1 MKQKYSMYKQ
11 QAFDFIERA
20 IANDYNQNITE
31 MSRNFCDEMEIKY
44 EDSFRR
50 LFSRWIDDCKHK
62 MSERNSVKKD
72 LFGIDGFDFN
82 IPDGEDEIEIPEM
95 ALPKRYRRIAVLSD
109 IHLPYHERTALVMA
123 LKDIKNTGVDAIY
136 INGDLMDAYQ
146 LSRHEKNKLNRSFK
160 YEVDM
165 TRLFFEELRNQ
176 FGEED
181 IYFKIGNHDQRFDK
195 YIMDNA
201 DQLNGLLTLEDVL
214 RLRDHRVKMVHSM
227 TKVIAGKLNI
237 LHGHELPVKGAMNH
251 ARAVMMKT
259 SSNVLM
265 GHFHRSDRSYMRDLE
280 GDVHAVFGTG
290 CLCKLNPKYM
300 PINNWNHG
308 WALVHLDKEGNF
320 EVESKDIFL

>member
-1 MKQKYSMYKQ
+1 MYKQ

-20 IANDYNQNITE
+20 LENNLSQTIAE
-31 MSRNFCDEMEIKY
+31 MTKNFCDELEIDY
-44 EDSFRR
+44 TDSFRR
-50 LFSRWIDDCKHK
+50 QMSMWVDDYKVRAASRL
-62 MSERNSVKKD
+62 SVKRE
-72 LFGIDGFDFN
+72 LFGIDGFEFN
-82 IPDGEDEIEIPEM
+82 IPDGEDEIDIPEM

-109 IHLPYHERTALVMA
+109 IHLPYHDRNALVTALRE
-123 LKDIKNTGVDAIY
+123 IKAVGVDAIY
-136 INGDLMDAYQ
+136 LNGDLLDAYQ

-165 TRLFFEELRNQ
+165 GRLFFEELRIQ
-176 FGEED
+176 FPEVD
-181 IYFKIGNHDQRFDK
+181 IYYKIGNHDVRFDK

-201 DQLNGLLTLEDVL
+201 EQLNGLISLGDIL
-214 RLRDHRVKMVHSM
+214 RLRDHRVKLVGSY

-251 ARAVMMKT
+251 ARAVMNKV

-265 GHFHRSDRSYMRDLE
+265 GHFHRSDRSYMRDLD

-300 PINNWNHG
+300 SINNWNHG
-308 WALVHLDKEGNF
+308 WALVELEKDGSF
-320 EVESKDIFL
+320 VVESKDIFI

>member
-1 MKQKYSMYKQ
+1 MKQRHTGYKQ
-11 QAFDFIERA
+11 QALEFLERA
-20 IANDYNQNITE
+20 FANDVNQNITD
-31 MSRNFCDEMEIKY
+31 MAKNFCDENDIVYTDSLRRQFSVWVDAYKIKAAN
-44 EDSFRR
+44 
-50 LFSRWIDDCKHK
+50 K
-62 MSERNSVKKD
+62 MSVKRE
-72 LFGIDGFDFN
+72 LFGINGFDFN

-95 ALPKRYRRIAVLSD
+95 ILPKRYRRIAVLSD
-109 IHLPYHERTALVMA
+109 IHLPYHDRNALVTALRE
-123 LKDIKNTGVDAIY
+123 IKEVGVDCIY

-146 LSRHEKNKLNRSFK
+146 LSRHEKNKFNRSFK

-165 TRLFFEELRNQ
+165 TRLFFEEIRSQ
-176 FGEED
+176 FKEED
-181 IYFKIGNHDQRFDK
+181 VYFKIGNHDQRFDK

-201 DQLNGLLTLEDVL
+201 EQLHGLLNLEDVL
-214 RLRDHRVKMVHSM
+214 RLRDHRVKVVQSM

-308 WALVHLDKEGNF
+308 WALVHLEKDGTF
-320 EVESKDIFL
+320 EIESKDIF

>member
-1 MKQKYSMYKQ
+1 MKPKYAMYKQ
-11 QAFDFIERA
+11 AAFDFIERA
-20 IANDYNQNITE
+20 MLNDSKQNITD
-31 MSRNFCDEMEIKY
+31 MSKNFCDEIDIPYADGLRRCFSDWM
-44 EDSFRR
+44 DSFKDKVAQK
-50 LFSRWIDDCKHK
+50 S
-62 MSERNSVKKD
+62 SVKKED
-72 LFGIDGFDFN
+72 FSLDGFSFN

-109 IHLPYHERTALVMA
+109 IHLPYHDRSALVRA
-123 LKDIKNTGVDAIY
+123 IKEVKSIGVDAIY
-136 INGDLMDAYQ
+136 LNGDVMDAYQ
-146 LSRHEKNKLNRSFK
+146 LSKHEKNKLNRSFK

-165 TRLFFEELRNQ
+165 TRLFFEELRLN
-176 FGEED
+176 FKEED
-181 IYFKIGNHDQRFDK
+181 IYFKIGNHDQRFDR

-201 DQLNGLLTLEDVL
+201 EQLQGLLTLEDIL
-214 RLRDHRVKMVHSM
+214 RLRDHRVKVVQSM

-265 GHFHRSDRSYMRDLE
+265 GHFHRSDRSYSRNLD

-300 PINNWNHG
+300 SINNWNHG
-308 WALVHLDKEGNF
+308 WALVHLEKDGTF
-320 EVESKDIFL
+320 EVESKDIF

>member
-1 MKQKYSMYKQ
+1 MKQRHTGYKQ
-11 QAFDFIERA
+11 QAFEFMDRA
-20 IANDYNQNITE
+20 FANDINQNVTE
-31 MSRNFCDEMEIKY
+31 MAKNFCEEIDILY
-44 EDSFRR
+44 SDSLRR
-50 LFSRWIDDCKHK
+50 QFSVWVDAYKIKAATK
-62 MSERNSVKKD
+62 MSVSRES
-72 LFGIDGFDFN
+72 FGIDGFHFN

-95 ALPKRYRRIAVLSD
+95 ILPKRYRRIAVISD
-109 IHLPYHERTALVMA
+109 IHLPYHDRNALVTALREI
-123 LKDIKNTGVDAIY
+123 KDVGVDCIY

-165 TRLFFEELRNQ
+165 TRLFFEEIRNQ
-176 FGEED
+176 FKEED
-181 IYFKIGNHDQRFDK
+181 VYFKIGNHDQRFDK

-201 DQLNGLLTLEDVL
+201 EQLQGILTLEDIL
-214 RLRDHRVKMVHSM
+214 RLRDHRIKLVQSM

-265 GHFHRSDRSYMRDLE
+265 GHFHRSDRSYSRNLD

-300 PINNWNHG
+300 SINNWNHG
-308 WALVHLDKEGNF
+308 WALVHLDKDGTF
-320 EVESKDIFL
+320 EVESKDIF

>member
-1 MKQKYSMYKQ
+1 MKQKYAMYKQ
-11 QAFDFIERA
+11 QAFEFIERA
-20 IANDYNQNITE
+20 MANDSKQNITE
-31 MSRNFCDEMEIKY
+31 MAKNFCEEQEIEY
-44 EDSFRR
+44 ADGFRR
-50 LFSRWIDDCKHK
+50 VFSDWVDAFKVK
-62 MSERNSVKKD
+62 LAERNSVKRE
-72 LFGIDGFDFN
+72 LFGLDGFSFN
-82 IPDGEDEIEIPEM
+82 IPDGEEEIEIPEM
-95 ALPKRYRRIAVLSD
+95 ILPKRYRRIAVISD
-109 IHLPYHERTALVMA
+109 VHLPYHDRNALVTA
-123 LKDIKNTGVDAIY
+123 LKDIKATEVDAIY

-165 TRLFFEELRNQ
+165 TRLFFEELRAQ
-176 FGEED
+176 FATED
-181 IYFKIGNHDQRFDK
+181 MYFKIGNHDQRFDK

-201 DQLNGLLTLEDVL
+201 DQLNGLITLEDVL
-214 RLRDHRVKMVHSM
+214 RLREHKVKLVQSM

-308 WALVHLDKEGNF
+308 WALVHLDKSGNF
-320 EVESKDIFL
+320 EIESKDIF

>member
-1 MKQKYSMYKQ
+1 MKPKYAMYKQ
-11 QAFDFIERA
+11 AGFEFIERA
-20 IANDYNQNITE
+20 MLNDSKQSITD
-31 MSRNFCDEMEIKY
+31 MAKNFCDEIEIEY
-44 EDSFRR
+44 ADGFRR
-50 LFSRWIDDCKHK
+50 VFSEWVDAFKDKVAQR
-62 MSERNSVKKD
+62 SYVKKENFT
-72 LFGIDGFDFN
+72 LDGFNFN

-109 IHLPYHERTALVMA
+109 IHLPYHDRSALVRA
-123 LKDIKNTGVDAIY
+123 IKEVKSIGVDAIY
-136 INGDLMDAYQ
+136 LNGDVMDAYQ
-146 LSRHEKNKLNRSFK
+146 LSKHEKNKLNRSFK

-165 TRLFFEELRNQ
+165 TRLFFEELRVN
-176 FGEED
+176 FKEED
-181 IYFKIGNHDQRFDK
+181 IYFKIGNHDQRFDR

-201 DQLNGLLTLEDVL
+201 EQLQGLLTLEDIL
-214 RLRDHRVKMVHSM
+214 RLRDHRVKVVQSM

-265 GHFHRSDRSYMRDLE
+265 GHFHRSDRSYSRNLD

-300 PINNWNHG
+300 SINNWNHG
-308 WALVHLDKEGNF
+308 WALVHLEKDGTF
-320 EVESKDIFL
+320 EVESKDIF

>member
-1 MKQKYSMYKQ
+1 MKKKYTMYKQ
-11 QAFDFIERA
+11 QGFEFMERA
-20 IANDYNQNITE
+20 LANDATQTITE
-31 MSRNFCDEMEIKY
+31 MAKNFCDENELTY

-50 LFSRWIDDCKHK
+50 QFSDWVDEYKIKAASR
-62 MSERNSVKKD
+62 MSVKRE
-72 LFGIDGFDFN
+72 LFGIDGFEFN
-82 IPDGEDEIEIPEM
+82 IPDGEEEIEVPDM
-95 ALPKRYRRIAVLSD
+95 ALPKRYRRVAVLSD
-109 IHLPYHERTALVMA
+109 IHLPYHDRRALVTALRE
-123 LKDIKNTGVDAIY
+123 IKETVVDAIY

-165 TRLFFEELRNQ
+165 TRLFFEELRSQ

-201 DQLNGLLTLEDVL
+201 DQLHGLVNLEDVL
-214 RLRDHRVKMVHSM
+214 RLREHRVKMVQSM

-308 WALVHLDKEGNF
+308 WALVHLDKSGNF
-320 EVESKDIFL
+320 EIESKDIF

>member
-1 MKQKYSMYKQ
+1 MKKKHIMYKQ
-11 QAFDFIERA
+11 HAFDFMERA
-20 IANDYNQNITE
+20 MSNDDGQSATE
-31 MSRNFCDEMEIKY
+31 MAKNFCSENDIHY
-44 EDSFRR
+44 DDAFRR
-50 LFSRWIDDCKHK
+50 SFSRWIDEYKIK
-62 MSERNSVKKD
+62 AASRMSVKRE
-72 LFGIDGFDFN
+72 LFGVNGFDFN

-95 ALPKRYRRIAVLSD
+95 ILPKRYRKVAVISD
-109 IHLPYHERTALVMA
+109 VHLPYHDRNALVTALKTI
-123 LKDIKNTGVDAIY
+123 KDVSVDAIY

-146 LSRHEKNKLNRSFK
+146 LSRHEKNKFNRSFK

-165 TRLFFEELRNQ
+165 TRLFFEEIRNQ
-176 FGEED
+176 FKEED
-181 IYFKIGNHDQRFDK
+181 VYFKIGNHDQRFDK

-201 DQLNGLLTLEDVL
+201 EQLHGLVTLEDVL
-214 RLRDHRVKMVHSM
+214 RLRDHRVKMVQSM

-265 GHFHRSDRSYMRDLE
+265 GHFHRSDRSYMRDLDGE
-280 GDVHAVFGTG
+280 VHAVFGTG

-308 WALVHLDKEGNF
+308 WALVHLDKTGDF
-320 EVESKDIFL
+320 EVESMDIF

>member
-1 MKQKYSMYKQ
+1 MKTKYGMYKQ
-11 QAFDFIERA
+11 AGFDFIERA
-20 IANDYNQNITE
+20 LLNDSKQNITD
-31 MSRNFCDEMEIKY
+31 MAKNFCDELEIPY
-44 EDSFRR
+44 TDILRR
-50 LFSRWIDDCKHK
+50 MFSNWVDAFKVK
-62 MSERNSVKKD
+62 LAEKNSVKRE
-72 LFGIDGFDFN
+72 LFGLDGFNFN

-95 ALPKRYRRIAVLSD
+95 ILPKRYRKIAVISD
-109 IHLPYHERTALVMA
+109 IHLPYHDRYALVTALRDI
-123 LKDIKNTGVDAIY
+123 KDIGVDAIY

-165 TRLFFEELRNQ
+165 TRLFFEELRKQ
-176 FGEED
+176 FKEED
-181 IYFKIGNHDQRFDK
+181 IYYKIGNHDVRFDK

-201 DQLNGLLTLEDVL
+201 DQLNGLITLEDVL
-214 RLRDHRVKMVHSM
+214 RLRDHRVKIVQSM

-251 ARAVMMKT
+251 ARAVMNKV

-300 PINNWNHG
+300 SINNWNHG
-308 WALVHLDKEGNF
+308 WALVELEKDGTF
-320 EVESKDIFL
+320 VVESKDIFI

>member
-1 MKQKYSMYKQ
+1 MKPKHAGYKQ

-20 IANDYNQNITE
+20 MANQVEQSITE
-31 MSRNFCDEMEIKY
+31 MARNFCDENEIDY
-44 EDSFRR
+44 SDSFRR
-50 LFSRWIDDCKHK
+50 HFSLWMDAFKIKLA
-62 MSERNSVKKD
+62 ERNSVKRE
-72 LFGIDGFDFN
+72 LFGLNGFDFN

-95 ALPKRYRRIAVLSD
+95 TLPKRYRKVAVISD
-109 IHLPYHERTALVMA
+109 IHLPYHDRYALVTALREI
-123 LKDIKNTGVDAIY
+123 KDIGVDAIY

-165 TRLFFEELRNQ
+165 TRLFFEELRKQ
-176 FGEED
+176 FTEED
-181 IYFKIGNHDQRFDK
+181 IYFKIGNHDVRFDK

-201 DQLNGLLTLEDVL
+201 DQLNGLINLEDVL
-214 RLRDHRVKMVHSM
+214 RLRDHRVKLVGSM
-227 TKVIAGKLNI
+227 TKVILGKLNI
-237 LHGHELPVKGAMNH
+237 LHGHELPVKGALNH
-251 ARAVMMKT
+251 ARAVMSKV

-300 PINNWNHG
+300 SINNWNHG
-308 WALVHLDKEGNF
+308 WALVEVEKDGSF
-320 EVESKDIFL
+320 VVESKDIFI

>member
-1 MKQKYSMYKQ
+1 MKKKHIMYKQ
-11 QAFDFIERA
+11 HAFDFMERA
-20 IANDYNQNITE
+20 LANDANQNITE
-31 MSRNFCDEMEIKY
+31 MAKNFCAENEIQY
-44 EDSFRR
+44 DDSFRR
-50 LFSRWIDDCKHK
+50 AFSDWMDDYKIK
-62 MSERNSVKKD
+62 AASRMSVKRE
-72 LFGIDGFDFN
+72 LFGVDGFEFN

-95 ALPKRYRRIAVLSD
+95 ILPKRYRRIAVLSD
-109 IHLPYHERTALVMA
+109 IHLPYHERSALVTA
-123 LKDIKNTGVDAIY
+123 LKDVKEIGVDAIY

-146 LSRHEKNKLNRSFK
+146 LSRHEKNKFNRNFK

-165 TRLFFEELRNQ
+165 TRLFFEEIRNQ
-176 FGEED
+176 FKEED
-181 IYFKIGNHDQRFDK
+181 VYFKIGNHDQRFDK

-201 DQLNGLLTLEDVL
+201 DQLHGLLTLEDVL
-214 RLRDHRVKMVHSM
+214 RLREHRVKMVQSM

-251 ARAVMMKT
+251 ARAVMMKV

-308 WALVHLDKEGNF
+308 WALVHLDKSGNF
-320 EVESKDIFL
+320 EIESKDIF

>member
-1 MKQKYSMYKQ
+1 MKTKYAMYKQ
-11 QAFDFIERA
+11 AGFDFIERA
-20 IANDYNQNITE
+20 MLNDSKQNLTD
-31 MSRNFCDEMEIKY
+31 MSRNFCDELDIPY
-44 EDSFRR
+44 TDNLRR
-50 LFSRWIDDCKHK
+50 MFSVWIDAFKDKVAQR
-62 MSERNSVKKD
+62 SSVKRENFN
-72 LFGIDGFDFN
+72 LDGFSFN

-109 IHLPYHERTALVMA
+109 IHLPYHDRNALVRA
-123 LKDIKNTGVDAIY
+123 IKEVKSIGVDAIY
-136 INGDLMDAYQ
+136 LNGDVMDAYQ
-146 LSRHEKNKLNRSFK
+146 LSKHEKNKLNRSFK

-165 TRLFFEELRNQ
+165 TRLFFEELRVN
-176 FGEED
+176 FKEED
-181 IYFKIGNHDQRFDK
+181 IYFKIGNHDQRFDR

-201 DQLNGLLTLEDVL
+201 DQLAGLLTLEDVL
-214 RLRDHRVKMVHSM
+214 RLRDHRIKLVQSM

-265 GHFHRSDRSYMRDLE
+265 GHFHRSDRSYSRNLD

-300 PINNWNHG
+300 SINNWNHG
-308 WALVHLDKEGNF
+308 WALVHLDKDGTF
-320 EVESKDIFL
+320 EVESKDIF

>member
-1 MKQKYSMYKQ
+1 MKAKFIMYKQ
-11 QAFDFIERA
+11 QAFDFMERA
-20 IANDYNQNITE
+20 LANDSSQSITE
-31 MSRNFCDEMEIKY
+31 MAKNFCAENDVQY
-44 EDSFRR
+44 EDSLRR
-50 LFSRWIDDCKHK
+50 QFSNWSDEYKIKAAARL
-62 MSERNSVKKD
+62 SVKRE
-72 LFGIDGFDFN
+72 LFGLDGFEFN

-95 ALPKRYRRIAVLSD
+95 ILPKRYRRIAVLSD
-109 IHLPYHERTALVMA
+109 IHLPYHERSALVTA
-123 LKDIKNTGVDAIY
+123 LKDVKDIGVDAIY

-146 LSRHEKNKLNRSFK
+146 LSRHEKNKFNRNFK

-165 TRLFFEELRNQ
+165 TRLFFEEIRNQ
-176 FGEED
+176 FKEQD
-181 IYFKIGNHDQRFDK
+181 VYFKIGNHDQRFDK

-201 DQLNGLLTLEDVL
+201 DQLHGLVTLEDVL
-214 RLRDHRVKMVHSM
+214 RLRDHRVKLVSSM

-308 WALVHLDKEGNF
+308 WALVHLEKDGTF
-320 EVESKDIFL
+320 EIESKDIF

>member
-1 MKQKYSMYKQ
+1 MKQRHTGYKQ
-11 QAFDFIERA
+11 QALEFMERA
-20 IANDYNQNITE
+20 FANDINQSVTE
-31 MSRNFCDEMEIKY
+31 MAKNFCEEIDIDY
-44 EDSFRR
+44 TDSLRR
-50 LFSRWIDDCKHK
+50 QFSVWMDAYKIKAANK
-62 MSERNSVKKD
+62 MSVKRE
-72 LFGIDGFDFN
+72 LFGINGFDFN

-95 ALPKRYRRIAVLSD
+95 ILPKRYRRIAVISD
-109 IHLPYHERTALVMA
+109 VHLPYHDRNALVTALRE
-123 LKDIKNTGVDAIY
+123 IKEVGVDCIY

-146 LSRHEKNKLNRSFK
+146 LSRHEKNKFNRSFK

-165 TRLFFEELRNQ
+165 TRLFFEEIRNQ
-176 FGEED
+176 FKEED
-181 IYFKIGNHDQRFDK
+181 VYFKI
-195 YIMDNA
+195 DNA
-201 DQLNGLLTLEDVL
+201 EQLHGLLNLEDVL
-214 RLRDHRVKMVHSM
+214 RLREYRVKIVQSM

-308 WALVHLDKEGNF
+308 WALVHLEKDGTF
-320 EVESKDIFL
+320 EIESKDIF